1 MVSDLERIPASAF
14 VAVDT
19 RGLRV
24 GGSSARCG
32 EHPADVRAWVT
43 RRDPEQRL

>member
-1 MVSDLERIPASAF
+1 MVSDLGRIPASAF

-24 GGSSARCG
+24 SGSSAR
-32 EHPADVRAWVT
+32 VR
-43 RRDPEQRL
+43 